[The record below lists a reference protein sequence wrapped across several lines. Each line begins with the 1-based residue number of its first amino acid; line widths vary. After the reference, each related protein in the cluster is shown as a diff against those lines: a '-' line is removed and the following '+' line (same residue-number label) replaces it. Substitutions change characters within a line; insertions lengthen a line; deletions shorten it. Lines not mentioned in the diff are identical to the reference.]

1 VKHLFGEELNIKILI
16 GPWVGEFGWELFCWQ
31 AFIRAIVKDNNIKEV
46 VCVTREGRDILYE
59 DFATVVNYN
68 PKGDAN
74 MFMIEESPSV
84 IEDQQSLVDKY
95 VEQGFK
101 VMLPQPLHYRG
112 QPLQTSMGAF
122 YPSFISYGEKKDA
135 CSFDILFHCR
145 SRSFRAGDNWD
156 KESWDALL
164 ELCATYKVAC
174 IGSKEESFS
183 LEGATDLRGVPL
195 RELVDY
201 LASSRLIVGPSSG
214 PMHLATLC
222 KCPQLVWSG
231 NPANKIRYE
240 KEWNPFDVKVVY
252 LGEDRGG
259 WNPDPIEVHKEILD
273 WV

>member
-1 VKHLFGEELNIKILI
+1 MDKLLV

-31 AFIRAIVKDNNIKEV
+31 AFMRSFVEDNDISEV
-46 VCVTREGRDILYE
+46 VCVTRSGRDLLYE
-59 DFATVVNYN
+59 DFAKVINFN
-68 PKGDAN
+68 PKGNAD
-74 MFMIEESPSV
+74 MFMLKEVPVHTHEKLQELSKGYL
-84 IEDQQSLVDKY
+84 EK
-95 VEQGFK
+95 GFK
-101 VMLPQPLHYRG
+101 IMPPQPLHYKG
-112 QPLQTSMGAF
+112 HPLQTSMGTF
-122 YPSFISYGEKKDA
+122 DPSFISYGEKKDA

-145 SRSFRAGDNWD
+145 SRSFRPGDNWD

-164 ELCATYKVAC
+164 ELCADYKVAC

-240 KEWNPFDVKVVY
+240 KEWNPFDVKVTY
-252 LGEDRGG
+252 LGEEKGG
-259 WNPDPIEVHKEILD
+259 WNPDPAEVHKEILY